1 MIVLIKYVQRDK
13 MSLTYIYIYTVHP
26 KAKTTHSS
34 RENILWDSSH
44 SSKTSHNKVKNTEII
59 SSIYCNSKS
68 VETTNQLA
76 LEYKMKQGKG

>member
-1 MIVLIKYVQRDK
+1 MIVLIEYVQRNK
-13 MSLTYIYIYTVHP
+13 MSLTYIYRTVHP

-44 SSKTSHNKVKNTEII
+44 SSKTSHNKVKNIEVI

-76 LEYKMKQGKG
+76 LEYKMKQGKD

>member
-1 MIVLIKYVQRDK
+1 

-59 SSIYCNSKS
+59 SSMLSNHMVWNKYRLLKNKN
-68 VETTNQLA
+68 ENF
-76 LEYKMKQGKG
+76 